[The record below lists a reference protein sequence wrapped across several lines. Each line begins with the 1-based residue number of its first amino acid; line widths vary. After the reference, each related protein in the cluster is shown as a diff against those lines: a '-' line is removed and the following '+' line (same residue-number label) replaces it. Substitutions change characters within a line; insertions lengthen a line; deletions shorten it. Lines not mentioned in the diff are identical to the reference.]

1 MKKWKRLMAL
11 VLATLM
17 IATSVDLTS
26 FVATASEEISN
37 VVEQENVTEEI
48 VEAEEDTPAEEIV
61 EEEAETPAEETVEEE
76 DEIPAEEIAEEE
88 EETPAEEIVEEQ
100 ELPEE
105 GAETEQIVEIKETIS
120 SVEKALVYN
129 AAQTVQ
135 TVAGTSGRAEVQA
148 KWLTYILP
156 DQITFMPI

>member
-1 MKKWKRLMAL
+1 MAL

-48 VEAEEDTPAEEIV
+48 VEAEEDTPAEE
-61 EEEAETPAEETVEEE
+61 TVEEE
-76 DEIPAEEIAEEE
+76 EEIPAEENAEEE

-105 GAETEQIVEIKETIS
+105 GAEAEQIVEIKETIS
-120 SVEKALVYN
+120 SVEKAIV
-129 AAQTVQ
+129 
-135 TVAGTSGRAEVQA
+135 
-148 KWLTYILP
+148 
-156 DQITFMPI
+156 